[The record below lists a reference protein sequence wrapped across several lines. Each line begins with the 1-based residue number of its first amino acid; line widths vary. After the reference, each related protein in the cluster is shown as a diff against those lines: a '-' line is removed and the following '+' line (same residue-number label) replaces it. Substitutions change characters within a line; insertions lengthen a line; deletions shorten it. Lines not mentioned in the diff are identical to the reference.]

1 MVVSVCHNEYMNT
14 NSRTKLLYIAG
25 VLGIFSVVGILLW
38 TIIADSKDAV
48 ITIFSQ
54 PTPTPISQKISR
66 ENLARANLNLVF
78 VSPTSV
84 AVFLDPKEELISAVQ
99 LQLKYDPN
107 VLTDVD
113 IIPGT
118 LFPRPVVLTKKIDP
132 EKGTIF
138 YVIGVSLESNN
149 PVVSKGTV
157 ATISFVR
164 KSTEKTKISFLPL
177 TKVTSFGIDQ
187 SILNTATE
195 VEIE

>member
-118 LFPRPVVLTKKIDP
+118 LFPRPVVLTKKIDS

>member
-1 MVVSVCHNEYMNT
+1 MNT

-149 PVVSKGTV
+149 PV
-157 ATISFVR
+157 
-164 KSTEKTKISFLPL
+164 
-177 TKVTSFGIDQ
+177 
-187 SILNTATE
+187 
-195 VEIE
+195 